1 MAQVTNNNKAKMD
14 SAYRTL
20 VVANLEILAQIRAHL
35 GSNDIGF
42 EEFARYAM
50 GAAQG
55 FTLLTTGRELLDG
68 TSDDLRRIRN
78 NALLSKREAYMRF
91 MELQYKIDAGET
103 DDKVNQKID
112 AGQVEALARFYYYNN
127 RAESAKAML
136 VERNVKSTG
145 VPSEILGAV
154 EGPMAEEKPQNGVT
168 SETFNTIG
176 EPGEI
181 QSTVAE
187 VFRKNK
193 RKPK

>member
-1 MAQVTNNNKAKMD
+1 MTQVTNNNKAKMD
-14 SAYRTL
+14 STYRTL

-42 EEFARYAM
+42 EEFASYAM

-55 FTLLTTGRELLDG
+55 FTLLTAGRELLEGDN
-68 TSDDLRRIRN
+68 DDLRRIRN

-127 RAESAKAML
+127 RAESAKAVL
-136 VERNVKSTG
+136 AERNVRTIEVPAELLEQIKALPAEERQDVVTSEIFNMISE
-145 VPSEILGAV
+145 PSEI
-154 EGPMAEEKPQNGVT
+154 QT
-168 SETFNTIG
+168 
-176 EPGEI
+176 
-181 QSTVAE
+181 TVAE
-187 VFRKNK
+187 AVGK
-193 RKPK
+193 RKRKTK

>member
-1 MAQVTNNNKAKMD
+1 MTQVTNNNKAKMD

-42 EEFARYAM
+42 EEFASYAM

-127 RAESAKAML
+127 RAESAKAVL
-136 VERNVKSTG
+136 AERNVRTIEVPAELLEQIKALPAEEQQDVVTSEIFNMISE
-145 VPSEILGAV
+145 PSEI
-154 EGPMAEEKPQNGVT
+154 QT
-168 SETFNTIG
+168 
-176 EPGEI
+176 
-181 QSTVAE
+181 TVAE
-187 VFRKNK
+187 AVGK
-193 RKPK
+193 RKRKTK

>member
-1 MAQVTNNNKAKMD
+1 MTQVTNNNKAKMD
-14 SAYRTL
+14 STYKEL

-42 EEFARYAM
+42 EEFASYAM

-55 FTLLTTGRELLDG
+55 FTLLTAGRELLEGDN
-68 TSDDLRRIRN
+68 DDLRRIRN

-127 RAESAKAML
+127 RAESAKAVL
-136 VERNVKSTG
+136 AERNVKTIEVPAELLEQIKALPAEERQDVVTSEIFNMISE
-145 VPSEILGAV
+145 PSEI
-154 EGPMAEEKPQNGVT
+154 QT
-168 SETFNTIG
+168 
-176 EPGEI
+176 
-181 QSTVAE
+181 TVAE
-187 VFRKNK
+187 AVGK
-193 RKPK
+193 RKRKTK

>member
-1 MAQVTNNNKAKMD
+1 MTQVTNNNKAKMD
-14 SAYRTL
+14 STYKEL

-42 EEFARYAM
+42 EEFASYAM

-55 FTLLTTGRELLDG
+55 FTLLTAGRELLEGDN
-68 TSDDLRRIRN
+68 DDLRRIRN

-127 RAESAKAML
+127 RAESAKAVL
-136 VERNVKSTG
+136 AERNVRTIEVPAELLEQIKALPAEERQDVVTSEIFNMISE
-145 VPSEILGAV
+145 PSEI
-154 EGPMAEEKPQNGVT
+154 QT
-168 SETFNTIG
+168 
-176 EPGEI
+176 
-181 QSTVAE
+181 TVAE
-187 VFRKNK
+187 AVGK
-193 RKPK
+193 RKRKTK

>member
-42 EEFARYAM
+42 EEFASYAM

-103 DDKVNQKID
+103 DDNVRTIEVPAELLEQIK
-112 AGQVEALARFYYYNN
+112 ALP
-127 RAESAKAML
+127 AE
-136 VERNVKSTG
+136 ERQDVVTSEIFNMISE
-145 VPSEILGAV
+145 PSEI
-154 EGPMAEEKPQNGVT
+154 QT
-168 SETFNTIG
+168 
-176 EPGEI
+176 
-181 QSTVAE
+181 TVAE
-187 VFRKNK
+187 AVGKNK

>member
-1 MAQVTNNNKAKMD
+1 MTQVTNNNKAKMD
-14 SAYRTL
+14 STYKEL

-42 EEFARYAM
+42 EEFASYAM

-55 FTLLTTGRELLDG
+55 FTLLTAGRELLDG
-68 TSDDLRRIRN
+68 DNDDLRRIRN

-127 RAESAKAML
+127 RAESAKAVL
-136 VERNVKSTG
+136 AELNVRTIEVPAELLEQIKALPAEERQDVVTSEIFNMISE
-145 VPSEILGAV
+145 PSEI
-154 EGPMAEEKPQNGVT
+154 QT
-168 SETFNTIG
+168 
-176 EPGEI
+176 
-181 QSTVAE
+181 TVAE
-187 VFRKNK
+187 AVGK
-193 RKPK
+193 RKRNTK

>member
-14 SAYRTL
+14 STYKEL

-42 EEFARYAM
+42 EEFASYAM

-55 FTLLTTGRELLDG
+55 FTLLTAGRELLEGDN
-68 TSDDLRRIRN
+68 DDLRRIRN

-127 RAESAKAML
+127 RAESAKEVLA
-136 VERNVKSTG
+136 ERNVRTIEVPAELLGQIKALPAEERQDVVTSEIFNMISE
-145 VPSEILGAV
+145 PSEI
-154 EGPMAEEKPQNGVT
+154 QT
-168 SETFNTIG
+168 
-176 EPGEI
+176 
-181 QSTVAE
+181 TVAE

>member
-1 MAQVTNNNKAKMD
+1 MTQVTNNNKAKMD
-14 SAYRTL
+14 SAYKEL

-42 EEFARYAM
+42 EEFASCAM

-103 DDKVNQKID
+103 DEKVNQKID

-136 VERNVKSTG
+136 AERNVKSTG

-154 EGPMAEEKPQNGVT
+154 EGPMAEEEQGEVT
-168 SETFNTIG
+168 SETFNTTG